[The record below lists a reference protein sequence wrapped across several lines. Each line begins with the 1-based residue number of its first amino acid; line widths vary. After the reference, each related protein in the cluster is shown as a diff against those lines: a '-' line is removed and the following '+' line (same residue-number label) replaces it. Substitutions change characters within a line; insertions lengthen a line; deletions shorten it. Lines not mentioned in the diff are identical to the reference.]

1 MRVKDPALVTLT
13 KDLSGSQRPPKPETE
28 KNAESFTQDE
38 VLLYTRVS
46 ERRFDGTNVK
56 VYELSDGRGWV
67 HETVSRT
74 NKDRDK
80 GKDTDKDKD
89 KDEDKDPSSKRG
101 LEVHSLILLIKL

>member
-1 MRVKDPALVTLT
+1 MRVTDPALVTLT
-13 KDLSGSQRPPKPETE
+13 KDLSGSQRSPKPKTE

-74 NKDRDK
+74 NKDQDT
-80 GKDTDKDKD
+80 DTDKDN
-89 KDEDKDPSSKRG
+89 DEDTDPSSKRG